1 VGGHRGE
8 SGRTADWNSLFR
20 VSHLSGELLAL
31 LCAVICRGNVYFA
44 VNYYVSE
51 ENVSDAEVL
60 QWL

>member
-1 VGGHRGE
+1 
-8 SGRTADWNSLFR
+8 